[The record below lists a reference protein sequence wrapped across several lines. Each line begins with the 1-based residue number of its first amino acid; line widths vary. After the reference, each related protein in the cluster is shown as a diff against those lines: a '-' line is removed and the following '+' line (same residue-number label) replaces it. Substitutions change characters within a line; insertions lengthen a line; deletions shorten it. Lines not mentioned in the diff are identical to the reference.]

1 MMKKKKVEEYEPMWI
16 KDDHTFRS
24 NDNKNH
30 RGVRLR
36 RFYPMLFM
44 ILFIALISFF
54 LFGKSAHVKKRRIEK
69 IVLEERQVNRKQQ
82 DPRLQ
87 SVVRSIKQI
96 GQWPTKSHVLVVG
109 DEIGQCGD
117 LSSSLVRYVAEDEL
131 NIVFVNMDPS
141 KVYTST
147 NRVDVRSSLSEVRPG
162 EKDFSRAIMIGCLES
177 SNLRTFRNRYETI
190 LSKLPDET
198 PFVVIL
204 SSKHEHKKKK
214 GERTSWLASV
224 FRKLVPEAQ
233 QFYAMDTL
241 SPEVYLLFGVK
252 VL

>member
-1 MMKKKKVEEYEPMWI
+1 MKKKKDDDEYEPMWI

-24 NDNKNH
+24 NSYNA
-30 RGVRLR
+30 RGVRLK
-36 RFYPMLFM
+36 RFYP
-44 ILFIALISFF
+44 ILLVLLLIALISLF
-54 LFGKSAHVKKRRIEK
+54 LMGGKSSSKVEKRRGVER
-69 IVLEERQVNRKQQ
+69 IVLEERKVNEKR

-87 SVVRSIKQI
+87 FVVRSIKQI
-96 GQWPTKSHVLVVG
+96 GQWPTRSHVLVVG

-131 NIVFVNMDPS
+131 SMLFVNMDPS

-162 EKDFSRAIMIGCLES
+162 ETDFSRAIMIGCLES
-177 SNLRTFRNRYETI
+177 SNLRTFRGRFETM

-204 SSKHEHKKKK
+204 SSKHENKK
-214 GERTSWLASV
+214 GEKTSWLASV
-224 FRKLVPEAQ
+224 FRKLVPEAE